1 LIKHSIEE
9 HENSQAEGLLRGY
22 LTQSGRWEEFASGEV
37 NIDWENRKSKADR
50 QINSPSSFLPLTY
63 SYSRLWFLFV
73 TLLGEVLYSE

>member
-9 HENSQAEGLLRGY
+9 HETSQAEGLLRGY
-22 LTQSGRWEEFASGEV
+22 LAQSGRWEEFASGEV

-63 SYSRLWFLFV
+63 NYSRLWFLFV